1 MSFPLRPKRAQLERP
16 EPQFSGSRN
25 AGPAAPARTAVEPA
39 RADGAAPLRF
49 PGERRRER
57 ETNERPLFSAGE
69 RLVVSSVIAGG
80 ERTRRRGVL
89 RPVALTVLCLLAA
102 VGAVT
107 IYHSLAGA
115 FPH

>member
-1 MSFPLRPKRAQLERP
+1 MSFPPRPKRTLSERP
-16 EPQFSGSRN
+16 EPEFNGSRN
-25 AGPAAPARTAVEPA
+25 GVADASRRAA
-39 RADGAAPLRF
+39 ADRRSDAAMPLRF

-57 ETNERPLFSAGE
+57 EADELPILTAGE
-69 RLVVSSVIAGG
+69 RLVVSSAMAGG
-80 ERTRRRGVL
+80 AGAPRRGFL
-89 RPVALTVLCLLAA
+89 RSVVFAALCLLAV